1 MLEGQRM
8 REIILTLTAA
18 IISGILATGITIFIN
33 QRNEKI
39 RLKQTV
45 VDDIFGYKYQ
55 LSDVGKNSIFDINS
69 KGFIRAMNRIPIIF
83 HDEEK
88 VLKAYDK
95 FYDTTLIADQEERK
109 KKTEEAL
116 LDLLK
121 VLCYSAHIKCN
132 NWNDSRFKRVFNI

>member
-55 LSDVGKNSIFDINS
+55 LSDVGKNSIFDINP
-69 KGFIRAMNRIPIIF
+69 NCIINNINNNNDYQF
-83 HDEEK
+83 F
-88 VLKAYDK
+88 LPLII
-95 FYDTTLIADQEERK
+95 TTISTLQ
-109 KKTEEAL
+109 
-116 LDLLK
+116 
-121 VLCYSAHIKCN
+121 
-132 NWNDSRFKRVFNI
+132 